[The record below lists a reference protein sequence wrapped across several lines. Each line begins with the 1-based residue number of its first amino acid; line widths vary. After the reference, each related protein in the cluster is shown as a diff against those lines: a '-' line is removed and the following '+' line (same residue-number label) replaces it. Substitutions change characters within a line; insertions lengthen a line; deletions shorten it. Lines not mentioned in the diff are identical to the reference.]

1 MRAVF
6 ALVLVLGVALAG
18 LAVYMTQNLMSQSQ
32 SELARAQAYFDKTGR
47 LVEVYAVAKPLKF
60 GDPITKADVKVVYAQ
75 EKALPQGA
83 FRVSAQTASD
93 TNAAPATEGG
103 KPPPLLF
110 PPNADKP
117 RFVTRSMVENEI
129 VLVSRVTEPGSV
141 AGLTDKI
148 APGMRAFQIKVDVAS
163 GVAGFVMPDDLIDVY
178 WTGWADGDGEVTRL
192 IEAAVRVMAV
202 DQSSDESEVNKNE
215 MARTVTVAVT
225 PEQVARLAQAQATG
239 RMSMSLIG
247 RGTEETADLVQVDKN
262 ALLGIE
268 RKEVVKTEAPEV
280 CTVKTRKGAEV
291 VDIQIPCND

>member
-6 ALVLVLGVALAG
+6 ALVLVFGLALAG

-32 SELARAQAYFDKTGR
+32 NELARAQAYFDKTGR

-60 GDPITKADVKVVYAQ
+60 GDPITKTDVKVVYAQ
-75 EKALPQGA
+75 EKALPSGA
-83 FRVSAQTASD
+83 FRVPPQTASG
-93 TNAAPATEGG
+93 TTAAPEGS
-103 KPPPLLF
+103 KPLPLLF

-129 VLVSRVTEPGSV
+129 VLASRVTEPGSV

-178 WTGWADGDGEVTRL
+178 WTGSADGDGEVTRL

-262 ALLGIE
+262 ALLGID

-280 CTVKTRKGAEV
+280 CFVKTRKGAEV